1 MGPVL
6 LAVIGLVAATLLLLL
21 LLVVRRVLLA
31 RQERR
36 HTEAATRMRPVAIA
50 FIGADEPLP
59 DDLSPYD
66 QIVLAEQLRRY
77 SQTLSGEAAERIA
90 SYFRAS
96 EALQRALAGLR
107 ARRSWRRADA
117 AFALGDMAVAE
128 TTPELL
134 RALGDRKRIV
144 RTAAVRGLGRLQA
157 KEATEPMVRAL
168 VEHTVP
174 RGVAGNALLRM
185 GPVIVPELREL
196 ATTPEPEMQAVAVTL
211 LGLLGSSRDADVV
224 GEALH
229 DSSADVRVAAAEALG
244 RIGTPKS
251 EPELEA
257 ALDDRARYVR
267 AAAATSLG
275 EIGSPSVLD
284 RLLDL
289 ARTDEFRPARAAAR
303 AAALLDAG
311 VLSAAAADRDA
322 GPHIHEAADRLA
334 LRAG

>member
-21 LLVVRRVLLA
+21 LLVIRRVLLA

-36 HTEAATRMRPVAIA
+36 HAEAATRMRPVAIA

-59 DDLSPYD
+59 DDLSAYD
-66 QIVLAEQLRRY
+66 QTVLAGQLRRY

-96 EALQRALAGLR
+96 EALQQALAGLR

-134 RALGDRKRIV
+134 RALGDRTRIV

-289 ARTDEFRPARAAAR
+289 ARTDEFRPARAAA
-303 AAALLDAG
+303 LLDAG
-311 VLSAAAADRDA
+311 ALSAAAADRDA

-334 LRAG
+334 LRAR